1 METTKERRKQYHYYV
16 TSKEYEQIRQLAAR
30 VAIPE
35 AAVVRICVL
44 AVANTPILEYIFD
57 DDVLLKADSLSLL
70 KYSPTLRIINEAMKQ
85 LGKQGVHVDVSEFIC
100 KEMNWKV
107 KKTKRKVMN

>member
-44 AVANTPILEYIFD
+44 AVDNTPILEYIFD
-57 DDVLLKADSLSLL
+57 DGVLLKADSLSLL

-85 LGKQGVHVDVSEFIC
+85 LEKQGVHVDVSELIC

-107 KKTKRKVMN
+107 KKQREK